1 MDIFAYADQVQRGFE
16 LKSCGSVQYFIV
28 PSIEQLG
35 YVKHCFTSRLGGVS
49 QGSFASLN
57 FSFKR
62 EPEKSHIYENFR
74 IIASALEVEYESI
87 VIANYCHGD
96 GVEIVGKEQCGFGL
110 TRPNALPPCDSLIV
124 NEPGVTAITMHAD
137 CVPVFFADVKKR
149 FGAVCHAGWKGVY
162 SRIAQKTAHK
172 LIHQLGMRPEEL
184 VIGIGP
190 HIRSC
195 CFEVQEDV
203 LNLFREEFGSFCL
216 VEREQKHYVDLSL
229 ALLSQLREEGVLAP
243 HITVANECTKCR
255 EDLLYSH
262 RRDGKKAGAMASLMQ
277 II

>member
-1 MDIFAYADQVQRGFE
+1 MDVFAYADQVQRGFE
-16 LKSCGSVQYFIV
+16 LKQQGAVKYFTV

-35 YVKHCFTSRLGGVS
+35 YVKHLFTSRLGGVS

-57 FSFKR
+57 FSLKR

-74 IIASALEVEYESI
+74 IIARTLGVEYESI

-110 TRPNALPPCDSLIV
+110 TRPNELPPCDSLIV
-124 NEPGVTAITMHAD
+124 KEPGVTAVTLHAD

-149 FGAVCHAGWKGVY
+149 FAGVCHAGWKGVY

-172 LIHQLGMRPEEL
+172 LICELGMRPEEMI
-184 VIGIGP
+184 IGIGP
-190 HIRSC
+190 HIHSC

-203 LNLFREEFGSFCL
+203 LSLFREEFGPFCL
-216 VEREQKHYVDLSL
+216 VQREQRRFVDLSL
-229 ALLSQLREEGVLAP
+229 ALLSQLAEEGIPPYNV
-243 HITVANECTKCR
+243 TVAQECTKCR
-255 EDLLYSH
+255 DDLLYSH
-262 RRDGKKAGAMASLMQ
+262 RRDGQNAGAMASLIQ